1 MKFFKKMKKTMAA
14 FGVALAFAGTFAA
27 GIGAFNTTSVA
38 AAEIKDMGTSEL
50 NLDVKAGLAVDAKSG
65 QILYSK
71 NAEQVLPIASLSKLL
86 TVYLVLQAIHEG
98 KLSWNQKIVP
108 DEASQKVSQD
118 TNLSNVPL
126 KEGHAY
132 TVKALYQATLIYS
145 ANGAAMA
152 LGNAVAGSHKGFIDM
167 MRKQAQKFGIN
178 DAKIYTANGLSSS
191 EVSDAKYPGAPDN
204 AENEFSAKDMAIIA
218 QRLLKDYPEVL
229 DTTKITRMKFDNGT
243 DQTEMENW
251 NWMLKGLAK
260 SYTELP
266 VDGLKTG
273 TSDSAG
279 ACFVATVKKDGHRII
294 TVVLGA
300 KHTSQEDLSRFEE
313 TQKLMSYV
321 FNNYNYT
328 TLKAGM
334 TFKGADSLPVHDGK
348 ELTTK
353 VALKD
358 NQDVWL
364 KNGVQ
369 TTAIKASV
377 KADKKLYEKD
387 GLQAPLSKGQSVGT
401 LALSIKGQDLA
412 YLDGATSLNVKAK
425 TTSEVKKAN
434 IFVIGWRAVKGLFNK

>member
-1 MKFFKKMKKTMAA
+1 MKKTTAA